1 MGVRRPVKV
10 VVVEDHPVTARGIAL
25 VLGEHDDIDVV
36 GTARTAA
43 DGERL
48 AAEHRPDV
56 LLADLHLPDRTGAE
70 LAESVRGI
78 RPDIAVVIL
87 SADDSEEAMLE
98 AVEAGA
104 VGYLVKSEVDSG
116 IPDAVRRA
124 AAGDMLV
131 PPEMLA
137 GLLQRRRRS
146 AAEQAERE
154 RARASLTKREMDV
167 LRLCA
172 EGLDNARIAQ
182 RLELRVNSVRG
193 YAQSLLEKL
202 GAHSKLEAV
211 AIAGRLGLLDD

>member
-10 VVVEDHPVTARGIAL
+10 VVVEDHPVTARGIAY
-25 VLGEHDDIDVV
+25 VLGEHADIVV
-36 GTARTAA
+36 AGIARTAA

-48 AAEHRPDV
+48 VSQHRPDV

-78 RPDIAVVIL
+78 RPGIAVVIL
-87 SADDSEEAMLE
+87 SADDTEEAMLE
-98 AVEAGA
+98 AIEAGA
-104 VGYLVKSEVDSG
+104 VGYLVKTALDAG

-124 AAGDMLV
+124 AAGEMLV
-131 PPEMLA
+131 PSQLLA
-137 GLLQRRRRS
+137 SLLQRRRRG
-146 AAEQAERE
+146 AAEQAEQE
-154 RARASLTKREMDV
+154 RVRASLTKREMDV

-172 EGLDNARIAQ
+172 EGLDNARIAL